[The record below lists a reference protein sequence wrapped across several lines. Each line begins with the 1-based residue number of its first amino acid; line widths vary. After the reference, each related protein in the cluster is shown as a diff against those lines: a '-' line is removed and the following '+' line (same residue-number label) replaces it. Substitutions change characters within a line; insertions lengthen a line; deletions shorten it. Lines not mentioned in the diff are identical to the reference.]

1 MVLDHQPSDYENVQ
15 KAGCDLILS
24 GHIKH
29 CVRDGI
35 EHGDA
40 DKTIEQFTK
49 AVERFANMK

>member
-1 MVLDHQPSDYENVQ
+1 MNVAKSALYGCEKVVLE
-15 KAGCDLILS
+15 

-29 CVRDGI
+29 CVREGI